1 MNWRGPVEPA
11 PRRESWKKE
20 IQRGPRPG
28 DESPYGSDSAMR
40 DRVVASAFGTQVAFG
55 IGFGILILGAT
66 VFYAQYSGAVRW
78 LLGIVILAGA
88 AYALVRF
95 VGTRARDPRPLE
107 PGARV
112 ERRAAARVERRAAG
126 ELRSLAKNLDRANAG
141 LKYSQ
146 VLVAARMKDA
156 FLEKV
161 RISRGLAPAEVERA
175 RSDPHRLM
183 ALVGDPDLV
192 VFVLESE
199 RNHRNWPALL
209 RDLPTRRGFA
219 GESDRM
225 LAKMEAWR

>member
-1 MNWRGPVEPA
+1 MAWGGPVEPA

-20 IQRGPRPG
+20 IRRGPRPG
-28 DESPYGSDSAMR
+28 DESPYGSDSAIM

-55 IGFGILILGAT
+55 IGFGVLILGAT

-107 PGARV
+107 P
-112 ERRAAARVERRAAG
+112 AARVERRAAG
-126 ELRSLAKNLDRANAG
+126 ELRSFAKTLDRANAG

-161 RISRGLAPAEVERA
+161 RVSRSLAPAEIDRA
-175 RSDPHRLM
+175 RSDPHRLT
-183 ALVGDPDLV
+183 ALVGDAELV
-192 VFVLESE
+192 VFLIESE
-199 RNHRNWPALL
+199 RNHRHWPALL
-209 RDLPTRRGFA
+209 RRLPTRRGFA
-219 GESDRM
+219 GETDRM
-225 LAKMEAWR
+225 LARMEAWR